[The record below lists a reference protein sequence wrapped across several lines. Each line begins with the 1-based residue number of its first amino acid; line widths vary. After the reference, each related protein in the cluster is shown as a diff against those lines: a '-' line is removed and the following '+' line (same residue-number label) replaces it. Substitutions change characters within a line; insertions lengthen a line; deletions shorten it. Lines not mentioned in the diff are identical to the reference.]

1 MEVDMGL
8 IENILGLNS
17 EVSRPNKAGP
27 TKKNTDAKSTH
38 KMSTDKEHVVIKTE
52 ISDKAKEL
60 LALKNEAATMV
71 DTVKQA
77 ETLSFDEIGEI
88 KQRISSQYYFD
99 SAVIDK
105 IVDRLLRTVKVQP
118 IK

>member
-1 MEVDMGL
+1 MGL
-8 IENILGLNS
+8 IENILGLTS

-27 TKKNTDAKSTH
+27 AKKNGDTKSTH
-38 KMSTDKEHVVIKTE
+38 KTSSAGKHSQIVKTD

-60 LALKNEAATMV
+60 LALKNEAGAMV
-71 DTVKQA
+71 DKVKQA
-77 ETLSFDEIGEI
+77 ETLSSDEIVEI

>member
-1 MEVDMGL
+1 MGL

-27 TKKNTDAKSTH
+27 SRKNGETRSAHKTSADKQPVEVKTD
-38 KMSTDKEHVVIKTE
+38 

-77 ETLSFDEIGEI
+77 ETLSSDEIGEI

>member
-1 MEVDMGL
+1 MGL
-8 IENILGLNS
+8 IENILGLPS
-17 EVSRPNKAGP
+17 EINRPNKAGP
-27 TKKNTDAKSTH
+27 TKKGGESKSARNASGNKQPGVVKTD
-38 KMSTDKEHVVIKTE
+38 

-60 LALKNEAATMV
+60 LALKNEAASMV
-71 DTVKQA
+71 DKVKQA
-77 ETLSFDEIGEI
+77 ETLSSEEIGEI

-105 IVDRLLRTVKVQP
+105 IVDRLLRTVKVQH

>member
-1 MEVDMGL
+1 MGL
-8 IENILGLNS
+8 IENILGLPSGIN
-17 EVSRPNKAGP
+17 RPNKAGP
-27 TKKNTDAKSTH
+27 TKKGGDSKSAQKTSDSKQGGVV
-38 KMSTDKEHVVIKTE
+38 KMD

-60 LALKNEAATMV
+60 LSLNNEAAAMV
-71 DTVKQA
+71 DKVKQA
-77 ETLSFDEIGEI
+77 ETLSTQEIGEI

-105 IVDRLLRTVKVQP
+105 IVDRLLRTVKVQH